1 MDTGKIM
8 KTVLAIALG
17 GAFGAVARYF
27 IARWS
32 GMMLGEGFPWG
43 TLTVNVVG
51 CFAMGMLVE
60 LMSLAWSPSTEM
72 RAFLTVGILGAL
84 TTFSTFSLDIAVLH
98 GRGETLLAACYLLIS
113 VVASIVAIFA
123 GLTAMRMI
131 LQ

>member
-1 MDTGKIM
+1 M
-8 KTVLAIALG
+8 KTVMAIALG
-17 GAFGAVARYF
+17 GAFGAVARHF
-27 IARWS
+27 IELWS
-32 GMMLGEGFPWG
+32 GMLLGDGFPWG

-51 CFAMGMLVE
+51 CFVMGVLVE
-60 LMSLAWSPSTEM
+60 IMALAWLPNVEM

-98 GRGETLLAACYLLIS
+98 GRGEPMLAASYVLVS

-123 GLTAMRMI
+123 GLAVMRAI

>member
-1 MDTGKIM
+1 M

-32 GMMLGEGFPWG
+32 GMVLGEGFPWG

-51 CFAMGMLVE
+51 CFAMGVLVE
-60 LMSLAWSPSTEM
+60 LMALAWLPSAEM

-84 TTFSTFSLDIAVLH
+84 TTFSAFSLDITVLH
-98 GRGETLLAACYLLIS
+98 GRGETLLAVSYILVS
-113 VVASIVAIFA
+113 VLAPIAAIFA
-123 GLTAMRMI
+123 GLAVTRAI